1 MDYHIASDRKHVSG
15 GQILVLF
22 ETRPYHGGEATFGQK
37 GKTKQAPAKERQETT
52 KVACRR
58 DLIAGRL
65 AHENHDQIQ
74 WITSG
79 DGKR

>member
-1 MDYHIASDRKHVSG
+1 LEWVNENLTIRVVTGGVVFRSELKMVTRETGINVGRGMGSPVADRSRV
-15 GQILVLF
+15 
-22 ETRPYHGGEATFGQK
+22 
-37 GKTKQAPAKERQETT
+37 